1 MQHVSIHQEKEFDNL
16 KEAINTKESMI
27 EKNKNEIE
35 NLESEY
41 QKKQI
46 ELNQYLEN
54 ILNKVK

>member
-1 MQHVSIHQEKEFDNL
+1 
-16 KEAINTKESMI
+16 MI